1 MWIMIAGPYR
11 SGASSEADRKQNL
24 ANLNRAAYELF
35 RKGHVPVVGVNCA
48 LPLIAAAGS
57 DAYES
62 IMMPLSWRWPIAVML
77 SCGLVAS
84 APVPMRRSRGYAAG
98 AASRTTRSRRFP
110 MPIEPSNPRLQRTAL
125 RAAAEPPSRYR
136 FRSIHT
142 GAAPYQR
149 SLATLYII
157 A

>member
-11 SGASSEADRKQNL
+11 SGAKSEADREQNL

-62 IMMPLSWRWPIAVML
+62 IMMPLSLAMADRCDAVL
-77 SCGLVAS
+77 RLGEAVRRLPHDRAIHLAGL
-84 APVPMRRSRGYAAG
+84 
-98 AASRTTRSRRFP
+98 RSRRP
-110 MPIEPSNPRLQRTAL
+110 DGLLARRQAPVGRVQRVPPHRGAGRRAEGGALPDVSCVSPRAPQA
-125 RAAAEPPSRYR
+125 PP
-136 FRSIHT
+136 
-142 GAAPYQR
+142 
-149 SLATLYII
+149 
-157 A
+157 

>member
-11 SGASSEADRKQNL
+11 SGANSEADRVQNL

-62 IMMPLSWRWPIAVML
+62 IMMPLSLAMADRCDAVL
-77 SCGLVAS
+77 RLGGFSLGADEEVE
-84 APVPMRRSRGYAAG
+84 RIRSRGGVAYY
-98 AASRTTRSRRFP
+98 SV
-110 MPIEPSNPRLQRTAL
+110 
-125 RAAAEPPSRYR
+125 AEVPD
-136 FRSIHT
+136 
-142 GAAPYQR
+142 AN
-149 SLATLYII
+149 
-157 A
+157 